1 MKNIFLRVSDILK
14 HNEQI
19 FRFNTFNLHYAF
31 YERVSEF
38 STMKR
43 IETSLEETEVNID
56 YPGESGWPSWL
67 RRRARFGIV
76 DDDVRARGPGS
87 SLASV

>member
-1 MKNIFLRVSDILK
+1 MKKITYFLIKIHKNILGIDTVNVNENLK
-14 HNEQI
+14 LIPQI
-19 FRFNTFNLHYAF
+19 GPFAF
-31 YERVSEF
+31 SPEF
-38 STMKR
+38 FPGLK
-43 IETSLEETEVNID
+43 VN
-56 YPGESGWPSWL
+56 YGESGCPSWL